1 MKTIAELR
9 REYETTL
16 ASIAHAG
23 FEAALV
29 TATFD
34 NLLIEGP
41 LCFNNFAYA
50 LRELLRHVFHRLGP
64 DESVR
69 QCVWYVPDSTSKTGV
84 TRAHRAKYMIQGG
97 LSDHFAQRQLRV
109 DVSSVNADL
118 TKAFNVLS
126 SFTHVG
132 PDTFALNSKDV
143 IVNAEQCLA
152 ATKYL
157 IEHIAECRR
166 RVLDG
171 LEKAVD
177 QHLLKKVI
185 SETIVELD
193 ELATHHL
200 VEEVNVD
207 SVVVVDIGPTDVTLE
222 IDGNVG
228 VELQYGSSSD
238 VRNDIGAVMSDSFPF
253 TASMCVRFKRPLGS
267 EATISDLKVD
277 TSDWYGDEV

>member
-1 MKTIAELR
+1 M
-9 REYETTL
+9 
-16 ASIAHAG
+16 
-23 FEAALV
+23 
-29 TATFD
+29 
-34 NLLIEGP
+34 
-41 LCFNNFAYA
+41 
-50 LRELLRHVFHRLGP
+50 
-64 DESVR
+64 
-69 QCVWYVPDSTSKTGV
+69 
-84 TRAHRAKYMIQGG
+84 
-97 LSDHFAQRQLRV
+97 
-109 DVSSVNADL
+109 
-118 TKAFNVLS
+118 
-126 SFTHVG
+126 
-132 PDTFALNSKDV
+132 
-143 IVNAEQCLA
+143 
-152 ATKYL
+152 
-157 IEHIAECRR
+157 
-166 RVLDG
+166 LDG

-207 SVVVVDIGPTDVTLE
+207 SVVVVDIGPTDLTLE

>member
-1 MKTIAELR
+1 MKTVTELR
-9 REYETTL
+9 REHEGTL
-16 ASIAHAG
+16 ASIAHG
-23 FEAALV
+23 QFETALI

-64 DESVR
+64 DESIS
-69 QCVWYVPDSTSKTGV
+69 QCDWYAADPTSKTGV

-97 LSDHFAQRQLRV
+97 LSDYFVQHQLRV
-109 DVSSVNADL
+109 NVASINADL

-126 SFTHVG
+126 SFTHIG
-132 PDTFALNSKDV
+132 PNTFALRTEDV
-143 IVNAEQCLA
+143 ILNSEQCLS

-166 RVLDG
+166 LVLDG
-171 LEKAVD
+171 LGSAID
-177 QHLLKKVI
+177 QHLLNKVI

-193 ELATHHL
+193 ELATHHI
-200 VEEVNVD
+200 VDEINVD
-207 SVVVVDIGPTDVTLE
+207 SVSVVEIRATDLILK

-228 VELQYGSSSD
+228 VELQYGSGSD
-238 VRNDIGAVMSDSFPF
+238 VRNDIGTVMSDSFPF
-253 TASMCVRFKRPLGS
+253 AARMCVRFKRPLGS
-267 EATISDLKVD
+267 EATISDFKVD
-277 TSDWYGDEV
+277 TSDWYGD